1 LLKIRP
7 FRKGFDEEAFVRLY
21 NTCFG
26 DYDDIRSMTLE
37 EVEKIEESPGFS
49 AEGMLIGEWNGE
61 NAAMVN
67 AYVDK
72 QREERKGFIQWL
84 AVLPQFRKK
93 GIARKL
99 IAEALQSLKKRGM
112 TRVETWAQSDRKEC
126 ISLFESFGFEKARV
140 MNMMKRSLTDLPTD
154 IGKKEKVTIRDMQM
168 TNEEDIKLLNRLDN
182 ETFKEHFNF
191 RPRTID
197 ETKYQLFEAPWF
209 QKQEWFFAILN
220 NESIG
225 FSGVAIDEGLNS
237 EKNLKWGWILDIGV
251 LKPYRRKGIG
261 ARLMLHGLHLLKDE
275 GMKHVVLYVDEDN
288 PTKAIRLYEKLGFTI
303 ARENLIYQLSLEQ

>member
-1 LLKIRP
+1 MLKIRP